1 MREVRPF
8 WGTSEWEKVLSE
20 AWAKAEAISIDYG
33 VMERAEKVDVGD
45 WQAVWEV
52 LPKDDAA
59 VAALG
64 EHFGEDTFNSLV
76 WAMDGKPVVTLG
88 VKGVVIVDTPEALL
102 VAALDRAEEVR
113 DLLRRLPFKPAS
125 HW

>member
-1 MREVRPF
+1 M
-8 WGTSEWEKVLSE
+8 
-20 AWAKAEAISIDYG
+20 
-33 VMERAEKVDVGD
+33 
-45 WQAVWEV
+45 
-52 LPKDDAA
+52 
-59 VAALG
+59 AALG